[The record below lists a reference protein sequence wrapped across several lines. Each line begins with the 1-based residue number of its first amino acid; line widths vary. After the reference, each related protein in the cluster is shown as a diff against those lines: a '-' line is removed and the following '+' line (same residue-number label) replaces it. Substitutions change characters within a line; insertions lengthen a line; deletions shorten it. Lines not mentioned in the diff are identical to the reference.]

1 MVVSLIDMRKENLRK
16 WALTMIIVVA
26 VAAIPLTV
34 FASAPSLNAKAYIV
48 VDADTGEILFEKNSD
63 DVLVP
68 ASMTK
73 LMTLYL
79 TLEKVNN
86 NKIKWSDEAKI
97 SEYSNKISRVSSLS
111 SYQLPTGS
119 IYSIED
125 LYFGAAINS
134 SNASAIA
141 LSEYIAGDETGFIA
155 LMNDKARNFG
165 LTDTKFVNS
174 SGLNNSDL
182 YGFHP
187 RGTGKNE
194 DTKISARSM
203 ATVAYR
209 LVNDY
214 PEIINT
220 SSLVQKTLKEGQP
233 GEITIRSTNRLLPS
247 RDYAFEG
254 AKGLK
259 TGYIY
264 NAGYCFAGYA
274 ERPSGRVISVVMG
287 AVSSEERFRGSA
299 KLMEYGFELLSEKAN
314 AKVEAAY
321 GETATGAGGA
331 NGATDA
337 GGMEN
342 ANGATVGSGG
352 NGGNSSG
359 IGSGGSGGNSS
370 GSGSG
375 GSGGSYDNGDSGVGS
390 ENASKFLYPDRL
402 NVYVSNI
409 GISGQVRADA
419 EGRAIFSYGDTGLG
433 VMNNGK
439 ADMIMVNGLLYSVS
453 RSGRVIE
460 LVDGRQVKKAVMTYI
475 NRDKVFKINNVNSYR
490 ELEDALMSR
499 IEDKSESYCFKLDGV
514 FTPAR
519 VSTLSA
525 GIELNNLGG
534 QINGTV
540 IGFYMPDGS
549 DTGAGVLE
557 RGLTLYYISGDKK
570 TGGRLSGIGVKEAV
584 VVMDKME
591 SVGSLGRGT
600 TIKISKDVI
609 FEVRMEDPVAK
620 EGSGNA
626 IVYGGA
632 AAELDAT
639 GEYGAEYPIAS

>member
-1 MVVSLIDMRKENLRK
+1 M
-16 WALTMIIVVA
+16 
-26 VAAIPLTV
+26 
-34 FASAPSLNAKAYIV
+34 
-48 VDADTGEILFEKNSD
+48 
-63 DVLVP
+63 
-68 ASMTK
+68 
-73 LMTLYL
+73 
-79 TLEKVNN
+79 
-86 NKIKWSDEAKI
+86 
-97 SEYSNKISRVSSLS
+97 
-111 SYQLPTGS
+111 
-119 IYSIED
+119 
-125 LYFGAAINS
+125 
-134 SNASAIA
+134 
-141 LSEYIAGDETGFIA
+141 
-155 LMNDKARNFG
+155 
-165 LTDTKFVNS
+165 
-174 SGLNNSDL
+174 
-182 YGFHP
+182 
-187 RGTGKNE
+187 
-194 DTKISARSM
+194 
-203 ATVAYR
+203 
-209 LVNDY
+209 
-214 PEIINT
+214 
-220 SSLVQKTLKEGQP
+220 
-233 GEITIRSTNRLLPS
+233 
-247 RDYAFEG
+247 
-254 AKGLK
+254 
-259 TGYIY
+259 
-264 NAGYCFAGYA
+264 
-274 ERPSGRVISVVMG
+274 
-287 AVSSEERFRGSA
+287 
-299 KLMEYGFELLSEKAN
+299 
-314 AKVEAAY
+314 
-321 GETATGAGGA
+321 
-331 NGATDA
+331 
-337 GGMEN
+337 
-342 ANGATVGSGG
+342 
-352 NGGNSSG
+352 
-359 IGSGGSGGNSS
+359 
-370 GSGSG
+370 
-375 GSGGSYDNGDSGVGS
+375 
-390 ENASKFLYPDRL
+390 
-402 NVYVSNI
+402 